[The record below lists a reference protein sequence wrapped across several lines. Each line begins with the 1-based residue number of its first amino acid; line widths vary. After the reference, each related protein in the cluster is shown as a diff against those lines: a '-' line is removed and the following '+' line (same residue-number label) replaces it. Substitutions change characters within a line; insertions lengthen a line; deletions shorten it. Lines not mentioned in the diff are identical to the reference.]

1 MAKKQP
7 KLTTVCQ
14 DCLNSIPDKT
24 ILRYNIPMS
33 SVGPAYTAMLCK
45 NCINKRNLVHF
56 FNISLNLGQF

>member
-24 ILRYNIPMS
+24 ILKYSIPES
-33 SVGPAYTAMLCK
+33 SVGPAYTAYLCK
-45 NCINKRNLVHF
+45 NCLVKMYSEYCVV
-56 FNISLNLGQF
+56 NIA